1 MMGMRYLLKSISY
14 AMHLIFSIISMVEF
28 NKDLMQRLGVQVAS
42 LQITLICLDDFVNDK
57 VDRFADFQEPLMHE
71 EFV

>member
-1 MMGMRYLLKSISY
+1 VFAEEYQLCHASDILEYLNGNTKQKFDAQTRCTGCVFTDNVNML
-14 AMHLIFSIISMVEF
+14 E
-28 NKDLMQRLGVQVAS
+28 
-42 LQITLICLDDFVNDK
+42 DFVNGK